1 MKKEYHLNRL
11 GPVLWEIPVSTH
23 PGMLVPGHIYCRE
36 ELLEAIRNDRAL
48 EQLINVASLPGI
60 QRAAIVMPDAHEGYG
75 FPIGGV
81 AATRWPDGFISPGG
95 IGYDINCGVRLL
107 LTPLFF
113 KDIENRLESFS
124 EELYSS
130 IPSGTGIGGD
140 LLLNLNEMNAVLKQG
155 AAWAVSHNLGEK
167 EDLEFI
173 ESNGCLANADPAS
186 VSEKAKRRGL
196 DQLGTIGSGNHFVEL
211 DRVSE
216 IFNEKAAAVFGLSPD
231 QMVILIHTG
240 SRGLGHQVATDYIR
254 LMVNVMHNYNFKPRD
269 RELAGVPF
277 NSTEGQAYYNAMAAA
292 ANFAWC
298 NREIITHK
306 IRQTLQRVFNI
317 KPGDIKLL
325 YDVAHNI
332 AKIEEHPVQG
342 AMTKLIVHRKG
353 ATRAFGPGHQDIPE
367 KYRAVGQPVLIP
379 GSMGTSSFVLAGA
392 PNSMDSAF
400 GSTCH
405 GAGRRLSRT
414 AAKKQVGGPELKE
427 ALRKEGIFIQAGSF
441 GGIAEE
447 APIAYKDVDMVV
459 DTVHEAGLAIKIARL
474 KPLAV
479 IKG

>member
-1 MKKEYHLNRL
+1 M
-11 GPVLWEIPVSTH
+11 STH
-23 PGMLVPGHIYCRE
+23 PAMRVPGHIYCRE
-36 ELLEAIRNDRAL
+36 ELLDAIRHDRAL

-81 AATRWPDGFISPGG
+81 AATRWPEGFISPGG

-107 LTPLFF
+107 LTPLVFR
-113 KDIENRLESFS
+113 DVENRVEAFS
-124 EELYSS
+124 KDLYSS
-130 IPSGTGIGGD
+130 VPSGTGKGGD
-140 LLLNLNEMNAVLKQG
+140 VRLNLNEMNAVLRQG
-155 AAWAVSHNLGEK
+155 ATWAVSHQLGEQ

-173 ESNGCLANADPAS
+173 ESNGCLANADPDK
-186 VSEKAKRRGL
+186 VSEQDKRRGL
-196 DQLGTIGSGNHFVEL
+196 DQLGTIGSGNHFVEM
-211 DRVSE
+211 DRISA
-216 IFNEKAAAVFGLSPD
+216 IFNDKAAAAFGLSRD
-231 QMVILIHTG
+231 QIVMLIHTG
-240 SRGLGHQVATDYIR
+240 SRGLGHQVATDYLR
-254 LMVNVMHNYNFKPRD
+254 LMVNVMDHYDFKPRD

-277 NSTEGQAYYNAMAAA
+277 NSPEGQAYFNAMAAA

-298 NREIITHK
+298 NREIISHK
-306 IRQTLQRVFNI
+306 IRQSLQRVFHL
-317 KPGDIKLL
+317 KPGQVKLL

-332 AKIEEHPVQG
+332 AKVEEHPVAG
-342 AMTKLIVHRKG
+342 VLTKLIVHRKG
-353 ATRAFGPGHQDIPE
+353 ATRAFGPGHLDIPE
-367 KYRAVGQPVLIP
+367 KYRAIGQPVLIP

-392 PNSMDSAF
+392 PNSMDLAF

-405 GAGRRLSRT
+405 GAGRKLSRT

-427 ALRKEGIFIQAGSF
+427 ALRKEGIYIQAGSF

-447 APIAYKDVDMVV
+447 APLAYKDVDLVV
-459 DTVHEAGLAIKIARL
+459 DTVHEAGLAIKVARL

>member
-23 PGMLVPGHIYCRE
+23 PDMLVPGHIYCRE

-107 LTPLFF
+107 LTSLFF

-173 ESNGCLANADPAS
+173 ESNGCLAIADPAS

-231 QMVILIHTG
+231 QIVILIHTG
-240 SRGLGHQVATDYIR
+240 SRGLGHQVATDYLR
-254 LMVNVMHNYNFKPRD
+254 LMVNVMDHYNFKPRD

-379 GSMGTSSFVLAGA
+379 GSMGTSSFVMAGA

-427 ALRKEGIFIQAGSF
+427 ALRKEGIFVQAGSF

>member
-1 MKKEYHLNRL
+1 MSKEYHLNRV
-11 GPVLWEIPVSTH
+11 GPVIWEIPVSAH
-23 PGMLVPGHIYCRE
+23 PGMIVPGHIYCKE
-36 ELLEAIRNDRAL
+36 ELLAAIRNDRAL

-113 KDIENRLESFS
+113 KDIEKGLERFS
-124 EELYSS
+124 EELYTS
-130 IPSGTGIGGD
+130 IPSGTGRGGD
-140 LLLNLNEMNAVLKQG
+140 LLLNLNEMNAVLKRG
-155 AAWAVSHNLGEK
+155 AAWAVSQNFGEK
-167 EDLEFI
+167 EDLEYI
-173 ESNGCLANADPAS
+173 ESNGCLSNADPAC
-186 VSEKAKRRGL
+186 VSEQAKRRGL
-196 DQLGTIGSGNHFVEL
+196 DQLGTIGSGNHFVEM
-211 DRVSE
+211 DRVSD
-216 IFNEKAAAVFGLSPD
+216 IFNVKAASEFGLYPD
-231 QMVILIHTG
+231 QIVILIHTG
-240 SRGLGHQVATDYIR
+240 SRGLGHQVATDYLR
-254 LMVNVMHNYNFKPRD
+254 LMVNVMGNYDFKPRD

-277 NSTEGQAYYNAMAAA
+277 NSAEGQDYFNAMAAA

-298 NREIITHK
+298 NRQILTHK

-353 ATRAFGPGHQDIPE
+353 ATRAFGPGHQEIPE
-367 KYRAVGQPVLIP
+367 KYRTIGQPVLIP

-427 ALRKEGIFIQAGSF
+427 ALRKEGIFVQAGSF

-447 APIAYKDVDMVV
+447 APVAYKDVDMVV
-459 DTVHEAGLAIKIARL
+459 DTVQEAGLAIKIARL

>member
-23 PGMLVPGHIYCRE
+23 PDMLVPGHIYCRE

-107 LTPLFF
+107 LTSLFF

-231 QMVILIHTG
+231 QIVILIHTG
-240 SRGLGHQVATDYIR
+240 SRGLGHQVATDYLR
-254 LMVNVMHNYNFKPRD
+254 LMVNVMDHYNFKPRD

-379 GSMGTSSFVLAGA
+379 GSMGTSSFVMAGA

-427 ALRKEGIFIQAGSF
+427 ALRKEGIFVQAGSF